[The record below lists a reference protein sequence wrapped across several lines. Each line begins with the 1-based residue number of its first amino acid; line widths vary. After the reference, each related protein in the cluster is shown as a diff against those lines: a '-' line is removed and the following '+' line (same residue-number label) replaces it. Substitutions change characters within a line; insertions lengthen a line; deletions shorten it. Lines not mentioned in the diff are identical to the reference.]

1 MSGGRRE
8 VGDKIIF
15 CNKQNPNG
23 PLSQVHYVRVST
35 TQEEGWFSYNTDR
48 RGDLHNLILWTG
60 SVTERWEHKKGE
72 HLLNS

>member
-35 TQEEGWFSYNTDR
+35 TQEEG
-48 RGDLHNLILWTG
+48 
-60 SVTERWEHKKGE
+60 
-72 HLLNS
+72 